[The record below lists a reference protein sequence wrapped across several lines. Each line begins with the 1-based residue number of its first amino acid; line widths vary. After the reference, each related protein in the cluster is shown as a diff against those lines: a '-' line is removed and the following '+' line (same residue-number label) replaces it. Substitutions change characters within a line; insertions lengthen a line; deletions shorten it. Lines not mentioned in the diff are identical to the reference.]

1 MSSSSSKDSTSFYLS
16 ASLINEIDAA
26 ATSSG
31 SSRSQVVNEI
41 LSEHFKRGDSASNIE
56 LFSQQLRRVASSQ
69 RAVAMDLEVLG
80 ELIGSY
86 IFFWFCHTPAIPE
99 SNRSALTADARL
111 RFGKF
116 LDFIKKNRSK
126 GKSLLEPMLAAI
138 EDSMQQIEGRT
149 DQSGKN
155 IELES

>member
-16 ASLINEIDAA
+16 ASLLNEIDAA
-26 ATSSG
+26 AISSG
-31 SSRSQVVNEI
+31 TSRSQVVNEI

-56 LFSQQLRRVASSQ
+56 LFSQQLQRVASSQ
-69 RAVAMDLEVLG
+69 RAVAMDMEVLG

-99 SNRSALTADARL
+99 SNRPALMADARL

-116 LDFIKKNRSK
+116 LEFIKTKRSK
-126 GKSLLEPMLAAI
+126 GSSLLEPLLA
-138 EDSMQQIEGRT
+138 EVEESMP
-149 DQSGKN
+149 
-155 IELES
+155 ELARSSE